1 MDQWNNVSQKVLK
14 TSLPKYNSMWAYVFH
29 CVCVYMHIYA
39 MIDSHIWLNVY
50 MYCYAE
56 IIQVSS
62 LKAASIRN
70 I

>member
-1 MDQWNNVSQKVLK
+1 M
-14 TSLPKYNSMWAYVFH
+14 YV
-29 CVCVYMHIYA
+29 HIQA

-50 MYCYAE
+50 MCCYAE

-62 LKAASIRN
+62 LKATSIRN